1 MTRQVSDGLIYKS
14 QIFCIAGVDGVGLF
28 EPTQHGFSPQLGT
41 TACWRGYCCTY
52 KVIEETLYLKE
63 LIISVRLKE
72 KLAIKHGRATRD
84 FLGVLPYLRN
94 TPVGHPSAIY
104 DELNHLVEFTGSL
117 LVANNFIKSLYVH
130 LGFQP
135 AYKYEEVHE
144 LMFEN
149 GYLMQSINRSEEMAD
164 IRQKI
169 IPQSKFYDQ
178 WHLTWRGKDGS
189 QVS

>member
-1 MTRQVSDGLIYKS
+1 MTGQISDQLIYKS
-14 QIFCIAGVDGVGLF
+14 QIFCIAGVDGIGLF

-63 LIISVRLKE
+63 LIISVGLKE

-94 TPVGHPSAIY
+94 TPVAHPSTIY
-104 DELNHLVEFTGSL
+104 DELNYLVEFTGSL
-117 LVANNFIKSLYVH
+117 LVANNFIKNLYIH

-144 LMFEN
+144 LIFES
-149 GYLMQSINRSEEMAD
+149 GYLMQSINRSEEMAE
-164 IRQKI
+164 IRQKF
-169 IPQSKFYDQ
+169 IPESKFYDQ

-189 QVS
+189 